1 MLRDEYYR
9 RYSEGLH
16 DAYAYVVQM
25 FEHSDTIGTVD
36 YKNLYKIKKSKGE
49 R

>member
-16 DAYAYVVQM
+16 DAYVVQM

-36 YKNLYKIKKSKGE
+36 YKNLYKMKKSKGE